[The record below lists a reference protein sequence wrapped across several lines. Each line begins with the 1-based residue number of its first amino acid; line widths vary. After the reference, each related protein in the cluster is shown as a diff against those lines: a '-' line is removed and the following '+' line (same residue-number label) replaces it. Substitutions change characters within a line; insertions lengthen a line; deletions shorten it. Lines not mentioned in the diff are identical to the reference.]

1 MIGQGVGHRPAAAA
15 ATGRDQKK
23 CKFEAAFESMQR
35 AGPAAA
41 AAGSAGGGAAAQ
53 GKGKREASAADAE
66 EERRKRERVEFL
78 LQMVCWGPD

>member
-1 MIGQGVGHRPAAAA
+1 MIGQGVGHRPAA
-15 ATGRDQKK
+15 GRDQKK

-41 AAGSAGGGAAAQ
+41 AGSGGGGGGAAAQ